1 MIILTLV
8 FIGRK
13 GQGWKRLFTITLF
26 GLYIVAVIWVIFF
39 PISIPLN
46 WPSNLTWQET
56 LQSLRGINLSPL
68 YFLSI
73 THHPFS
79 LRWLL
84 VDFGLNAILTI
95 PFGFGLGF
103 FIKPKWLKLCLL
115 ALLTGLTLEGIQLL
129 VKLGLGTFYHTVDIN
144 DVILNALGVIIG
156 YCIYL
161 TLKKVFHKPNKT
173 QTNQPVEKQ
182 D

>member
-1 MIILTLV
+1 ML
-8 FIGRK
+8 
-13 GQGWKRLFTITLF
+13 
-26 GLYIVAVIWVIFF
+26 AVIGVIFF

-46 WPSNLTWQET
+46 WPDNLSWEET
-56 LQSLRGINLSPL
+56 LHNLNKTNLSPL

-73 THHPFS
+73 THRPFS

-95 PFGFGLGF
+95 PFGFGLGYF
-103 FIKPKWLKLCLL
+103 YRPKWLKLIFW
-115 ALLTGLTLEGIQLL
+115 AILTGLTFEGIQLF
-129 VKLGLGTFYHTVDIN
+129 VKLVLGTFYHTVDIN

-156 YCIYL
+156 FGIFL
-161 TLKKVFHKPNKT
+161 IIQRVFRKRKKNETIKPVK
-173 QTNQPVEKQ
+173 KQ